1 MEKLLKLLMKDTH
14 HFILSILL
22 SVFIIFDI
30 KIPLVLAE
38 IVDNAIGKIAVFVVA
53 LFLLSM
59 NPLSGAISLIAAYV
73 LVQRSADKTG
83 TIAEKRYLPSE
94 TKKKKHLT
102 AMNDFPITVEEE
114 VINNMI
120 PVTNFDLSTPQY
132 KPVLNSF
139 HDSVEL

>member
-1 MEKLLKLLMKDTH
+1 MAKLLKLLMKDTH

-59 NPLSGAISLIAAYV
+59 NPLSGTIGLIAAYV
-73 LVQRSADKTG
+73 LIQRSSEKTG
-83 TIAEKRYLPSE
+83 TTAEKRYIPTE
-94 TKKKKHLT
+94 TNKKKHLT
-102 AMNDFPITVEEE
+102 AMNDFPVTVEEE
-114 VINNMI
+114 VINNML
-120 PVTNFDLSTPQY
+120 PVVNRDYSTPSY
-132 KPVLNSF
+132 KPVLDTF
-139 HDSVEL
+139 HDSAEI